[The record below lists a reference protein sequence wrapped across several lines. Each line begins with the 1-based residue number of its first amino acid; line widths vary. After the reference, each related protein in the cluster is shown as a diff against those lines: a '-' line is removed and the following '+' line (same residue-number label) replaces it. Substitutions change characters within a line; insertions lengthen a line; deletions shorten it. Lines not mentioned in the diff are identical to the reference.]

1 MMDQTVGRISEL
13 IQFVDE
19 YRWIYDVQVT
29 KLFVK
34 QWWNHIPQE
43 VRS

>member
-1 MMDQTVGRISEL
+1 MVAPISEL
-13 IQFVDE
+13 NQFVYE
-19 YRWIYDVQVT
+19 HHWIYNIQVT